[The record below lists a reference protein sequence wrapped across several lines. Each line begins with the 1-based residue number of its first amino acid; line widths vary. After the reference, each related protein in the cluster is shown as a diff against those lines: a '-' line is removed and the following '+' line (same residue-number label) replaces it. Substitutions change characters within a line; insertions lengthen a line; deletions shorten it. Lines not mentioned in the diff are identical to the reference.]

1 MSDFYHKFR
10 AEVAAGGAVD
20 EAVSP
25 MATRNGKATGYIMI
39 ALLAYLAFKNPW
51 TFVFVVGLLISV
63 FLHEVG
69 HFSTARL
76 TGMKVTQFFMGF
88 GPRVWSRTKGE
99 VEYGVRALPL
109 GAFVRIIGMNNVDE
123 VDPTDESRA
132 YRSQT
137 FPRRLLVITA
147 GSLMH
152 MVIAFILFLGVYAS
166 SGRQQ
171 NTGISTVRGL
181 AELSSPAS
189 SAGIVVGD
197 TLISIG
203 GIAVTDYNSVSAAI
217 QTFSAGES
225 ISVVFEHE
233 GVRQTRDVV
242 LVQHPTVPGRAYFG
256 VMADDWGW
264 KDLGVIES
272 VGQSI
277 ADIGETITGS
287 VKGVFVALNPMN
299 SIRHL
304 TNSPEATLETR
315 PTTVVGISDFSGTVG
330 RSDGLKGVLTL
341 LASINVFVGVFNM
354 FPLLPFDGGHAAI
367 AIYERVRSRKGRPY
381 KADINKMVP
390 VATLVVGLLSLLLL
404 TGLYLDITQPL
415 G

>member
-1 MSDFYHKFR
+1 MSDLYHKFR

-25 MATRNGKATGYIMI
+25 MATRNGKAVGFIMI
-39 ALLAYLAFKNPW
+39 ALLAYLAIKNPW

-123 VDPTDESRA
+123 VDPADESRA

-264 KDLGVIES
+264 KDLGIIES

-287 VKGVFVALNPMN
+287 VKGVVVALNPMN

-304 TNSPEATLETR
+304 TKSPEATLETR

-381 KADINKMVP
+381 MADINKMVP
-390 VATLVVGLLSLLLL
+390 LATLVVGLLSLLLL

>member
-1 MSDFYHKFR
+1 MSDFYHRFR

-25 MATRNGKATGYIMI
+25 MATRNGKATGFIMI
-39 ALLAYLAFKNPW
+39 ALLAYLAYKNPW
-51 TFVFVVGLLISV
+51 TFVFVIGLLLSV

-123 VDPTDESRA
+123 VDPADESRA

-166 SGRQQ
+166 GGRQQ
-171 NTGISTVRGL
+171 NTGVSTVRGL
-181 AELSSPAS
+181 AEATSPAS
-189 SAGIVVGD
+189 AAGIAIGD
-197 TLISIG
+197 TLVSIG

-217 QTFSAGES
+217 QSFSVGES

-233 GVRQTRDVV
+233 GIRQTRDVV
-242 LVQHPTVPGRAYFG
+242 LAKHPTIAGRAYFG

-277 ADIGETITGS
+277 TDIGATITGS
-287 VKGVFVALNPMN
+287 VKGVVVALNPMN

-304 TNSPEATLETR
+304 TKSPEATLETR

-330 RSDGLKGVLTL
+330 RSDGLKGVLAL

-367 AIYERVRSRKGRPY
+367 AIYERVRSRKGRLY
-381 KADINKMVP
+381 RADINKMVP
-390 VATLVVGLLSLLLL
+390 LATLVVGLLSLLLL

>member
-1 MSDFYHKFR
+1 MSDFYHRFR

-25 MATRNGKATGYIMI
+25 MATRNGKLTGIVMI
-39 ALLAYLAFKNPW
+39 VLLGYLAYKNPW
-51 TFVFVVGLLISV
+51 TFVFVVGLLFSV
-63 FLHEVG
+63 FLHEIG

-123 VDPTDESRA
+123 VDPADESRA

-166 SGRQQ
+166 GGRQQ

-181 AELSSPAS
+181 AELSSPAA

-197 TLISIG
+197 TLVSIG

-217 QTFSAGES
+217 QSFSAGES
-225 ISVVFEHE
+225 ISVVFEHD
-233 GVRQTRDVV
+233 GVRETRDVV
-242 LVQHPTVPGRAYFG
+242 LVQHPSIPGRAYLG

-264 KDLGVIES
+264 KDLGIIES
-272 VGQSI
+272 VGQSVT
-277 ADIGETITGS
+277 DIGTTITDS
-287 VKGVFVALNPMN
+287 VKGVVVALNPMN

-304 TNSPEATLETR
+304 TKSPDATLETR
-315 PTTVVGISDFSGTVG
+315 PTTVVGVSEFSGTVG
-330 RSDGLKGVLTL
+330 RSDGLKGVLVL

-367 AIYERVRSRKGRPY
+367 AVYERVRSRKGRLY

-390 VATLVVGLLSLLLL
+390 LATLVVGLLSLLLL

>member
-1 MSDFYHKFR
+1 MSDFYHRFR

-25 MATRNGKATGYIMI
+25 MATRNGKTTGIIMI
-39 ALLAYLAFKNPW
+39 ALLGYLAFKNPW
-51 TFVFVVGLLISV
+51 TFVFVLGLLLSV

-123 VDPTDESRA
+123 VDPADESRA

-166 SGRQQ
+166 GGRQQ

-181 AELSSPAS
+181 AESSSPAS

-197 TLISIG
+197 TLVSIG
-203 GIAVTDYNSVSAAI
+203 GIVVTDYNSVSTAI
-217 QTFSAGES
+217 QSFSAGES
-225 ISVVFEHE
+225 ISVVFEHD

-242 LVQHPTVPGRAYFG
+242 LVQHPSIPGRAYFG

-264 KDLGVIES
+264 KNLGVIES
-272 VGQSI
+272 AGQSVV
-277 ADIGETITGS
+277 DIGTTITDS
-287 VKGVFVALNPMN
+287 VKGVVVALNPMN

-304 TNSPEATLETR
+304 TKSPEATLETR

-330 RSDGLKGVLTL
+330 RSDGLKGVLAL

-367 AIYERVRSRKGRPY
+367 AIYERVRSRKGRLY
-381 KADINKMVP
+381 RANINKMVP
-390 VATLVVGLLSLLLL
+390 LATLVVGLLSLLLL

>member
-25 MATRNGKATGYIMI
+25 MATRNGKAVGFIMI
-39 ALLAYLAFKNPW
+39 ALLAYLAIKNPW
-51 TFVFVVGLLISV
+51 TFVFVIGLLISV

-123 VDPTDESRA
+123 VDPADESRA

-264 KDLGVIES
+264 KDLGIIES

-367 AIYERVRSRKGRPY
+367 AIYERVRSRKGRLY

-390 VATLVVGLLSLLLL
+390 LATLVVGLLSLLLL

>member
-1 MSDFYHKFR
+1 MSDFYHRFR
-10 AEVAAGGAVD
+10 SEIAAGGAVD
-20 EAVSP
+20 ESDSL
-25 MATRNGKATGYIMI
+25 MATRNAKITGVAMIVLLGFLAT
-39 ALLAYLAFKNPW
+39 KSPW
-51 TFVFVVGLLISV
+51 TFLFVVGLLFSV
-63 FLHEVG
+63 FMLELG
-69 HFSTARL
+69 HYSTARS

-99 VEYGVRALPL
+99 VEFGVRALPL

-123 VDPTDESRA
+123 VDPADESRA

-152 MVIAFILFLGVYAS
+152 MLIAFVLFFGVYTS
-166 SGRQQ
+166 GGRQQ
-171 NTGISTVRGL
+171 NTGISTIRGL
-181 AELSSPAS
+181 DTMSSPAS
-189 SAGIVVGD
+189 KAGLVQGD
-197 TLISIG
+197 TLVSLG
-203 GIAVTDYNSVSAAI
+203 GVRVTDYRSVANAI
-217 QTFSAGES
+217 QTFSVGES
-225 ISVVFEHE
+225 IAVVYEHN
-233 GVRQTRDVV
+233 GVRSSRNII
-242 LVQHPTVPGRAYFG
+242 LAAHPTKPGRAYLG

-264 KDLGVIES
+264 KHLGVIES
-272 VGQSI
+272 VGQSVS
-277 ADIGETITGS
+277 DIGHTVTSS
-287 VKGVFVALNPMN
+287 VKGVVVALNPLN

-304 TNSPEATLETR
+304 TKSSQATLETR
-315 PTTVVGISDFSGTVG
+315 PTTVVGISEFSGTVG
-330 RSDGLKGVLTL
+330 RSDGLKGVLIL

-367 AIYERVRSRKGRPY
+367 AIYERVRSRKGRLY

-390 VATLVVGLLSLLLL
+390 LATLVVGLLSLLLL

>member
-1 MSDFYHKFR
+1 MSDFYHRFR

-25 MATRNGKATGYIMI
+25 MATRNGKTTGIIMI
-39 ALLAYLAFKNPW
+39 ALLGYLAFKNPW
-51 TFVFVVGLLISV
+51 TFVFVLGLLLSV

-123 VDPTDESRA
+123 VDPADESRA

-166 SGRQQ
+166 GGRQQ

-181 AELSSPAS
+181 AESSSPAS

-197 TLISIG
+197 TLVSIG
-203 GIAVTDYNSVSAAI
+203 GIVVTDYNSVSTAI
-217 QTFSAGES
+217 QSFSAGES
-225 ISVVFEHE
+225 ISVVFEHD

-242 LVQHPTVPGRAYFG
+242 LVQHPSIPGRAYFG

-264 KDLGVIES
+264 KNLGVIES
-272 VGQSI
+272 AGQSVV
-277 ADIGETITGS
+277 DIGTTITDS
-287 VKGVFVALNPMN
+287 VKGVVVALNPMN

-304 TNSPEATLETR
+304 TKSPEATLETR

-330 RSDGLKGVLTL
+330 RSDGLKGVLAL

-354 FPLLPFDGGHAAI
+354 FPLLPFDGGHAAV
-367 AIYERVRSRKGRPY
+367 AIYERVRSRKGRLY
-381 KADINKMVP
+381 RADINKMVP
-390 VATLVVGLLSLLLL
+390 LATLVVGLLSLLLL

>member
-1 MSDFYHKFR
+1 MSDFYHRFR

-25 MATRNGKATGYIMI
+25 MATRNGKTTGIIMI
-39 ALLAYLAFKNPW
+39 ALLGYLAFKNPW
-51 TFVFVVGLLISV
+51 TFVFVLGLLLSV

-123 VDPTDESRA
+123 VDPADESRA

-166 SGRQQ
+166 GGRQQ

-181 AELSSPAS
+181 AESSSPAS

-197 TLISIG
+197 TLVSIG
-203 GIAVTDYNSVSAAI
+203 GIVVTDYNSVSKAI
-217 QTFSAGES
+217 QSFSAGES
-225 ISVVFEHE
+225 ISVVFEHD

-242 LVQHPTVPGRAYFG
+242 LVQHPSIPGRAYFG

-272 VGQSI
+272 VGQSVV
-277 ADIGETITGS
+277 DIGTTITDS
-287 VKGVFVALNPMN
+287 VKGVVVALNPMN

-304 TNSPEATLETR
+304 TKSPEATLETR

-330 RSDGLKGVLTL
+330 RSDGLKGVLAL

-367 AIYERVRSRKGRPY
+367 AIYERARSRKGRLY
-381 KADINKMVP
+381 RADINKMVP
-390 VATLVVGLLSLLLL
+390 LATLVVGLLSLLLL

>member
-1 MSDFYHKFR
+1 MSDFYHRFR
-10 AEVAAGGAVD
+10 AEVAAGGSVD

-25 MATRNGKATGYIMI
+25 MATRNGKLTGIIMI
-39 ALLAYLAFKNPW
+39 GLLTYLAIKNPW
-51 TFVFVVGLLISV
+51 TFVFVAGLLISV

-123 VDPTDESRA
+123 VDPADESRA

-152 MVIAFILFLGVYAS
+152 MLIAFVLFFGVYTS
-166 SGRQQ
+166 GGRQQ

-181 AELSSPAS
+181 ADSTSPAS

-197 TLISIG
+197 TLVSIG
-203 GIAVTDYNSVSAAI
+203 GISVTDYNSVSAAI
-217 QTFSAGES
+217 RTFSAGET

-233 GVRQTRDVV
+233 GARQTREVV
-242 LVQHPTVPGRAYFG
+242 LVKHPSIPDRAYLG

-264 KDLGVIES
+264 KDLGVFES
-272 VGQSI
+272 VGQSVS
-277 ADIGETITGS
+277 DIGSTITDS
-287 VKGVFVALNPMN
+287 VKGVVVALNPMN

-304 TNSPEATLETR
+304 TKSPEATLETR
-315 PTTVVGISDFSGTVG
+315 PTTVVGVSEFSGTVG
-330 RSDGLKGVLTL
+330 RSDGLKGVLVL

-367 AIYERVRSRKGRPY
+367 AIYERVRSRKGRLY

-390 VATLVVGLLSLLLL
+390 LATLVVGLLSLLLL

>member
-1 MSDFYHKFR
+1 MSDFYHRFR

-25 MATRNGKATGYIMI
+25 MATRNGKLTGIIMI
-39 ALLAYLAFKNPW
+39 GLLTYLAIKNPW
-51 TFVFVVGLLISV
+51 TFVFVAGLLISV

-123 VDPTDESRA
+123 VDPADESRA

-152 MVIAFILFLGVYAS
+152 MLIAFVLFFGVYTS
-166 SGRQQ
+166 GGRQQ

-181 AELSSPAS
+181 ADSTSPAS

-197 TLISIG
+197 TLVSIG
-203 GIAVTDYNSVSAAI
+203 GISVTDYNSVSAAI
-217 QTFSAGES
+217 RTFSAGET

-233 GVRQTRDVV
+233 GARQTRDVV
-242 LVQHPTVPGRAYFG
+242 LVKHPSIPDRAYLG

-264 KDLGVIES
+264 KDLGVFES
-272 VGQSI
+272 VGQSVS
-277 ADIGETITGS
+277 DIGSTITDS
-287 VKGVFVALNPMN
+287 VKGVVVALNPMN

-304 TNSPEATLETR
+304 TKSPEATLETR
-315 PTTVVGISDFSGTVG
+315 PTTVVGVSEFSGTVG
-330 RSDGLKGVLTL
+330 RSDGLKGVLVL

-367 AIYERVRSRKGRPY
+367 AIYERVRSRKGRLY

-390 VATLVVGLLSLLLL
+390 LATLVVGLLSLLLL

>member
-1 MSDFYHKFR
+1 MSDFYHRFR

-25 MATRNGKATGYIMI
+25 MATRNGKTTGIIMI
-39 ALLAYLAFKNPW
+39 ALLGYLAFKNPW
-51 TFVFVVGLLISV
+51 TFVFVLGLLLSV

-123 VDPTDESRA
+123 VDPADESRA

-137 FPRRLLVITA
+137 FPRRLLVIAA

-166 SGRQQ
+166 GGRQQ

-181 AELSSPAS
+181 AESSSPAS

-197 TLISIG
+197 TLVSIG
-203 GIAVTDYNSVSAAI
+203 GIVVTDYNSVSTAI
-217 QTFSAGES
+217 QSFSAGES
-225 ISVVFEHE
+225 ISVVFEHD

-242 LVQHPTVPGRAYFG
+242 LVQHPSIPGRAYFG

-264 KDLGVIES
+264 KNLGVIES
-272 VGQSI
+272 AGQSVV
-277 ADIGETITGS
+277 DIGTTITDS
-287 VKGVFVALNPMN
+287 VKGVVVALNPMN

-304 TNSPEATLETR
+304 TKSPEATLETR

-330 RSDGLKGVLTL
+330 RSDGLKGVLAL

-367 AIYERVRSRKGRPY
+367 AIYERVRSRKGRLY
-381 KADINKMVP
+381 RADINKMVP
-390 VATLVVGLLSLLLL
+390 LATLVVGLLSLLLL

>member
-1 MSDFYHKFR
+1 MSDFYHRFR

-25 MATRNGKATGYIMI
+25 MATRNGKTTGIIMI
-39 ALLAYLAFKNPW
+39 ALLGYLAFKNPW
-51 TFVFVVGLLISV
+51 TFVFVVGLLLSV

-88 GPRVWSRTKGE
+88 GPRVWSRTRGE

-123 VDPTDESRA
+123 VDPADESRA

-166 SGRQQ
+166 GGRQQ

-181 AELSSPAS
+181 AESSSPAS

-197 TLISIG
+197 TLVSIG
-203 GIAVTDYNSVSAAI
+203 GIVVTDYNSVSTAI
-217 QTFSAGES
+217 QSFSAGES
-225 ISVVFEHE
+225 ISVVFEHD

-242 LVQHPTVPGRAYFG
+242 LVQHPSIPGRAYFG

-272 VGQSI
+272 VGQSV
-277 ADIGETITGS
+277 ADIGTTITDS
-287 VKGVFVALNPMN
+287 VKGVVIALNPMN

-304 TNSPEATLETR
+304 TKSPEATLETR

-330 RSDGLKGVLTL
+330 RSDGLKGVLAL

-367 AIYERVRSRKGRPY
+367 AIYERVRSRKGRVY

-390 VATLVVGLLSLLLL
+390 LATLVVGLLSLLLL

>member
-1 MSDFYHKFR
+1 MSDFYHRFR

-25 MATRNGKATGYIMI
+25 MATRNGKLTGIVMI
-39 ALLAYLAFKNPW
+39 ALLAYLAFRNPW
-51 TFVFVVGLLISV
+51 TFVFVAGLLISV

-123 VDPTDESRA
+123 VDPADESRA

-152 MVIAFILFLGVYAS
+152 MVIAFVLFFGVYTS
-166 SGRQQ
+166 GGRQQ
-171 NTGISTVRGL
+171 NTGIATVRGL

-197 TLISIG
+197 TLVSIG
-203 GIAVTDYNSVSAAI
+203 GIAVTDYNSVAKAI
-217 QTFSAGES
+217 QTFSVGES
-225 ISVVFEHE
+225 ISVVFEHK
-233 GVRQTRDVV
+233 GSRQTRDVV

-264 KDLGVIES
+264 KHLGVIES

-277 ADIGETITGS
+277 ADIGETITSS
-287 VKGVFVALNPMN
+287 VKGVVVALNPMN

-304 TNSPEATLETR
+304 TKSPDATLETR
-315 PTTVVGISDFSGTVG
+315 PTTVVGVSEFSGTVG
-330 RSDGLKGVLTL
+330 RSDGLKGVLIL

-367 AIYERVRSRKGRPY
+367 AVYERVRSRKGRLY

-390 VATLVVGLLSLLLL
+390 LATLVVGLLSLLLL

>member
-1 MSDFYHKFR
+1 MSDFYHRFR

-25 MATRNGKATGYIMI
+25 MATRNGKLTGIVMI
-39 ALLAYLAFKNPW
+39 ALLAYLAFRNPW
-51 TFVFVVGLLISV
+51 TFVFVAGLLISV

-123 VDPTDESRA
+123 VDPADESRA

-152 MVIAFILFLGVYAS
+152 MVIAFVLFFGVYTS
-166 SGRQQ
+166 GGRQQ
-171 NTGISTVRGL
+171 NTGIATVRGL

-197 TLISIG
+197 TLVSIR
-203 GIAVTDYNSVSAAI
+203 GIAVTDYNSVAKAI
-217 QTFSAGES
+217 QTFSVGES
-225 ISVVFEHE
+225 ISVVFEHK
-233 GVRQTRDVV
+233 GSRQTRDVV

-264 KDLGVIES
+264 KHLGVIES

-277 ADIGETITGS
+277 ADIGETITSS
-287 VKGVFVALNPMN
+287 VKGVVVALNPMN

-304 TNSPEATLETR
+304 TKSPDATLETR
-315 PTTVVGISDFSGTVG
+315 PTTVVGVSEFSGTVG
-330 RSDGLKGVLTL
+330 RSDGLKGVLVL

-367 AIYERVRSRKGRPY
+367 AVYERVRSRKGRLY

-390 VATLVVGLLSLLLL
+390 LATLVVGLLSLLLL

>member
-25 MATRNGKATGYIMI
+25 MATRNGKAVGFIMI
-39 ALLAYLAFKNPW
+39 ALLAYLAIKNPW
-51 TFVFVVGLLISV
+51 TFVFVIGLLISV

-123 VDPTDESRA
+123 VDPADESRA

-264 KDLGVIES
+264 KDLGIIES

-277 ADIGETITGS
+277 ADIGTTITDS
-287 VKGVFVALNPMN
+287 VKGVVVALNPMN

-304 TNSPEATLETR
+304 TKSPEATLETR

>member
-1 MSDFYHKFR
+1 
-10 AEVAAGGAVD
+10 
-20 EAVSP
+20 
-25 MATRNGKATGYIMI
+25 
-39 ALLAYLAFKNPW
+39 
-51 TFVFVVGLLISV
+51 V

-123 VDPTDESRA
+123 VDPADESRA

-152 MVIAFILFLGVYAS
+152 MVIAFILFLGVYTS

-225 ISVVFEHE
+225 ISVVFEHK

-264 KDLGVIES
+264 KDLGIIES

>member
-1 MSDFYHKFR
+1 MSDFYHRFR

-25 MATRNGKATGYIMI
+25 MATRNGKTTGIIMI
-39 ALLAYLAFKNPW
+39 ALLGYLAFKNPW
-51 TFVFVVGLLISV
+51 TFVFVLGLLLSV

-123 VDPTDESRA
+123 VDPADESRA

-166 SGRQQ
+166 GGRQQ

-181 AELSSPAS
+181 AESSSPAS

-197 TLISIG
+197 TLVSIG
-203 GIAVTDYNSVSAAI
+203 GIVVTDYNSVSTAI
-217 QTFSAGES
+217 QSFSAGES
-225 ISVVFEHE
+225 ISVVFEHD

-242 LVQHPTVPGRAYFG
+242 LVQHPSIPGRAYFG

-264 KDLGVIES
+264 KNLGVIES
-272 VGQSI
+272 VGQSVV
-277 ADIGETITGS
+277 DIGTTITDS
-287 VKGVFVALNPMN
+287 VKGVVVALNPMN

-304 TNSPEATLETR
+304 TKSPEATLETR

-330 RSDGLKGVLTL
+330 RSDGLKGVLAL

-367 AIYERVRSRKGRPY
+367 AIYERARSRKGRLY
-381 KADINKMVP
+381 RADINKMVP
-390 VATLVVGLLSLLLL
+390 LATLVVGLLSLLLL

>member
-1 MSDFYHKFR
+1 MSDFYHRFR

-25 MATRNGKATGYIMI
+25 MATRNGKTTGIIMI
-39 ALLAYLAFKNPW
+39 ALLGYLAFKNPW
-51 TFVFVVGLLISV
+51 TFVFVLGLLLSV

-123 VDPTDESRA
+123 VDPADESCA

-166 SGRQQ
+166 GGRQQ

-181 AELSSPAS
+181 AESSSPAS

-197 TLISIG
+197 TLVSIG

-217 QTFSAGES
+217 QSFSAGES
-225 ISVVFEHE
+225 ISVVFEHD

-242 LVQHPTVPGRAYFG
+242 LVQHPSIPGRAYFG

-272 VGQSI
+272 VGQSVV
-277 ADIGETITGS
+277 DIGTTITDS
-287 VKGVFVALNPMN
+287 VKGVVVALNPMN

-304 TNSPEATLETR
+304 TKSPEATLETR

-330 RSDGLKGVLTL
+330 RSDGLKGVLAL

-367 AIYERVRSRKGRPY
+367 AIYERARSRKGRLY
-381 KADINKMVP
+381 RADINKMVP
-390 VATLVVGLLSLLLL
+390 LATLVVGLLSLLLL

>member
-1 MSDFYHKFR
+1 MSDFYHRFR

-25 MATRNGKATGYIMI
+25 MATRNGKLTGIIMI
-39 ALLAYLAFKNPW
+39 GLLTYLAIKNPW
-51 TFVFVVGLLISV
+51 TFVFVAGLLISV

-123 VDPTDESRA
+123 VDPADESRA

-152 MVIAFILFLGVYAS
+152 MLIAFVLFFGVYTS
-166 SGRQQ
+166 GGRQQ

-181 AELSSPAS
+181 ADSTSPAS

-197 TLISIG
+197 TLVSIG
-203 GIAVTDYNSVSAAI
+203 GISVTDYNSVSAAI
-217 QTFSAGES
+217 RTFSAGET

-233 GVRQTRDVV
+233 GARQTREVV
-242 LVQHPTVPGRAYFG
+242 LVKHPSIPDRAYLG

-264 KDLGVIES
+264 KDLGVFES
-272 VGQSI
+272 VGQSVS
-277 ADIGETITGS
+277 DIGSTITDS
-287 VKGVFVALNPMN
+287 VKGVVVALNPMN

-304 TNSPEATLETR
+304 TKSPEATLETR
-315 PTTVVGISDFSGTVG
+315 PTTVVGVSEFSGTVG
-330 RSDGLKGVLTL
+330 RSDGLKGVLVL

-367 AIYERVRSRKGRPY
+367 AIYERVRSRKGRLY

-390 VATLVVGLLSLLLL
+390 LATLVVGLLSLLLL

>member
-1 MSDFYHKFR
+1 MSDFYHRFR

-25 MATRNGKATGYIMI
+25 MATRNGKATGIIMI

-51 TFVFVVGLLISV
+51 TFVFVLGLLLSV

-123 VDPTDESRA
+123 VDAADESRA

-166 SGRQQ
+166 GGRQQ

-181 AELSSPAS
+181 AESSSPAS

-197 TLISIG
+197 TLVSIG
-203 GIAVTDYNSVSAAI
+203 GIVVTDYNSVSTAI
-217 QTFSAGES
+217 QSFSAGES
-225 ISVVFEHE
+225 ISVVFEHD

-242 LVQHPTVPGRAYFG
+242 LVQHPSIPGRAYFG

-264 KDLGVIES
+264 KNLGVIES
-272 VGQSI
+272 AGQSVV
-277 ADIGETITGS
+277 DIGTTITDS
-287 VKGVFVALNPMN
+287 VKGVVIALNPMN

-304 TNSPEATLETR
+304 TKSPEATLETR
-315 PTTVVGISDFSGTVG
+315 PTTVVGVSDFSGTVG
-330 RSDGLKGVLTL
+330 RSEGLKGVLVL

-367 AIYERVRSRKGRPY
+367 AIYERARSRKGRLY

-390 VATLVVGLLSLLLL
+390 LATLVVGLLSLLLL

>member
-1 MSDFYHKFR
+1 MSDFYHRFR

-25 MATRNGKATGYIMI
+25 MATRNGKATGFIMI
-39 ALLAYLAFKNPW
+39 ALLAYLAYKNPW
-51 TFVFVVGLLISV
+51 TFVFVIGLLLSV

-123 VDPTDESRA
+123 VDPADESRA

-152 MVIAFILFLGVYAS
+152 MVIAFILFLGVYTS
-166 SGRQQ
+166 GGRQQ

-197 TLISIG
+197 TLVSIG
-203 GIAVTDYNSVSAAI
+203 GIAVTDYNSVSTAI
-217 QTFSAGES
+217 QSFSAGES
-225 ISVVFEHE
+225 ISVVFEHD

-242 LVQHPTVPGRAYFG
+242 LVQHPSIPGRAYFG

-272 VGQSI
+272 VGQSVT
-277 ADIGETITGS
+277 DIGTTITDS
-287 VKGVFVALNPMN
+287 VKGVVIALNPMN

-304 TNSPEATLETR
+304 TKSPEATLETR
-315 PTTVVGISDFSGTVG
+315 PTTVVGVSDFSGTVG
-330 RSDGLKGVLTL
+330 RSEGLKGVLVL

-367 AIYERVRSRKGRPY
+367 AIYERVRSRKGRLY

-390 VATLVVGLLSLLLL
+390 LATLVVGLLSLLLL

>member
-1 MSDFYHKFR
+1 MSDFYHRFR

-25 MATRNGKATGYIMI
+25 MATRNGKATGIVMI
-39 ALLAYLAFKNPW
+39 ALLGYLAFKNPW

-88 GPRVWSRTKGE
+88 GPRVWSRSKGE

-123 VDPTDESRA
+123 VDPADESRA

-166 SGRQQ
+166 GGRQQ

-181 AELSSPAS
+181 AESSSPAS

-197 TLISIG
+197 TLLSIG

-233 GVRQTRDVV
+233 GVRQNRNVV
-242 LVQHPTVPGRAYFG
+242 LVQHPTIADRAYFG

-272 VGQSI
+272 VGQSVS
-277 ADIGETITGS
+277 DIGTTITDS
-287 VKGVFVALNPMN
+287 VKGVVVALNPMN

-304 TNSPEATLETR
+304 TKSPEATLETR

-367 AIYERVRSRKGRPY
+367 AIYERVRSRKGRVY

-390 VATLVVGLLSLLLL
+390 LATLVVGLLSLLLL